1 MADSEA
7 QDFIKVAREEDIPA
21 GKSVCYEVEGR
32 GVLVCN
38 FHGTFR
44 ALENMCSHEKK
55 PMEGGRLRGSSRI
68 VCPHHGSNFDL
79 AEDGKAMGAP
89 AVLPL
94 TVFPV
99 KVEDGDIYI
108 QLVEAKKGPANPFAM
123 PGVKMP

>member
-1 MADSEA
+1 MNENSAEE
-7 QDFIKVAREEDIPA
+7 FVFVARVEDIPA
-21 GKSVCYEVEGR
+21 GKNICFEVNGR

-38 FHGTFR
+38 FHGTIR
-44 ALENMCSHEKK
+44 ALENVCSHEKK

-79 AEDGKAMGAP
+79 ADDGKAMGAP

-99 KVEDGDIYI
+99 KVEDDQVFV
-108 QLVEAKKGPANPFAM
+108 QLVEAKKPPKDPFSF
-123 PGVKMP
+123 PRV